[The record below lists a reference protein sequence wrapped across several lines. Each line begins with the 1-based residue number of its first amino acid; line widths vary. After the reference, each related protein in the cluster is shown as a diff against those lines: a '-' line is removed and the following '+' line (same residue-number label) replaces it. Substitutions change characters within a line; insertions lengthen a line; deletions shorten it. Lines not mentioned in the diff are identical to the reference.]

1 MVILAT
7 FQVISGHVWLVS
19 ITLFSTGKNIPIVAS
34 SRNGFASNLT
44 GRVSRVVGWGKPVN
58 IVYLNFR
65 KAIKVPPDL
74 FWLRW

>member
-1 MVILAT
+1 MVYEHIRKE
-7 FQVISGHVWLVS
+7 SS
-19 ITLFSTGKNIPIVAS
+19 RRPIVAS
-34 SRNGFASNLT
+34 SRTGFASNLT
-44 GRVSRVVGWGKPVN
+44 GRVSRLVGWGKPVN